1 MSCSSLTGFNLMA
14 LISQIYIF
22 LMVFAY
28 VVFSP
33 SLHLR
38 SLPPHFSLH
47 GHFSVPFCFLIL
59 LIQGV
64 GKKTEGGK
72 GNSTTNHQELNMR
85 ETRGEFL
92 EFSGFVIN
100 KSEVSVLKII
110 FRVPVM
116 RQNQRKWLATDV
128 SMNYVCVADT
138 HQHHLLLFPSQYTL
152 NDKTHTCTHLHCQLT
167 GELGLLKS
175 CVFFF

>member
-1 MSCSSLTGFNLMA
+1 
-14 LISQIYIF
+14 
-22 LMVFAY
+22 MVFAY

-38 SLPPHFSLH
+38 SLPLLPSR
-47 GHFSVPFCFLIL
+47 PFLRPFLL
-59 LIQGV
+59 LNPFNPGCGRKKQE
-64 GKKTEGGK
+64 GKD
-72 GNSTTNHQELNMR
+72 NSTTNHQELNMR

-100 KSEVSVLKII
+100 KREVSVLKII

-167 GELGLLKS
+167 GELGLLKG